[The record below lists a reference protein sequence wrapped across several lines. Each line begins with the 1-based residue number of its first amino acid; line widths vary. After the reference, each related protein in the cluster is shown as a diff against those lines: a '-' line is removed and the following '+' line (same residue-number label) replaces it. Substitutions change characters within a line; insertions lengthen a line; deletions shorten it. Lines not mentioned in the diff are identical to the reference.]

1 MPPARSMLVKWSIW
15 SAKRDIKRKRKGCVR
30 KSRGSNING
39 EISEYGNTIIEIRLS
54 KFSRK
59 KKSKV
64 LLGISR
70 YIKKIERGKCY
81 E

>member
-1 MPPARSMLVKWSIW
+1 M
-15 SAKRDIKRKRKGCVR
+15 R

-39 EISEYGNTIIEIRLS
+39 EVSEYGNTIIEIRLS